1 MQQKQQW
8 AEGAGS
14 QPQNEAFTYSRES
27 SCHYSMSMCV
37 STMMK
42 IYDYLLFYCNSLLS
56 FSLWPHHDR
65 LPQSNTVLSQSPSVY
80 VSLLRGM
87 RPEVTRRRN
96 STAVTQQ
103 PPLLL
108 PPLWA
113 LSAISVYIKSQP
125 LGLSTSEQSWRRNI
139 LLFLNLTVTQ
149 KEIPLGICK
158 HKKITWREQ
167 RWGCGGL
174 NIHRSS
180 ILIFS
185 AKRK

>member
-1 MQQKQQW
+1 
-8 AEGAGS
+8 
-14 QPQNEAFTYSRES
+14 
-27 SCHYSMSMCV
+27 MSVCV

-42 IYDYLLFYCNSLLS
+42 ICNSLLS

-65 LPQSNTVLSQSPSVY
+65 LPQSNTVLSQSPSVH

-108 PPLWA
+108 PPLSA

-158 HKKITWREQ
+158 HKKITWGEQ